1 MIIPSPTLFS
11 LCCSDWII
19 SIDPSSRLLPLSS
32 IVSILLLNPSNEF
45 SIWLLYFHF
54 YSLHLFFS
62 ILSVSL
68 LKCCLF
74 ITFKSVHLECW
85 GIFIIAALKSL
96 SDNFDNC
103 VISALASVDYLTH
116 LEIFLVLHILSHF
129 GLYFGHFDNYVLRLW
144 LLFKSYG
151 DVDFFKI
158 LAGIRLDWV
167 EATGFN

>member
-1 MIIPSPTLFS
+1 MTHLLGYCLSPLLS
-11 LCCSDWII
+11 LYCYWTHPMSF
-19 SIDPSSRLLPLSS
+19 L
-32 IVSILLLNPSNEF
+32 
-45 SIWLLYFHF
+45 IWLLYFHF

-68 LKCCLF
+68 LKRCLF

-103 VISALASVDYLTH
+103 VISALASVDCLTH

-151 DVDFFKI
+151 DVDFFK
-158 LAGIRLDWV
+158 
-167 EATGFN
+167 F